1 MDEIKNSKFLN
12 LLFGKSFSNISVYLP
27 LIASFFFLA
36 TLLLICLNAVFWTG
50 GVDDFDIKMYI
61 SEHGHWQY
69 IKNSYL
75 HWDGRAVSPLFLFR
89 NVLIINWS
97 AELIAV
103 FTTFVLIAVSF
114 FLQRMVSMILG
125 YRKTD
130 WYVSLN
136 LTFLVTLSLWLIMRP
151 HMARSIYWATGSI
164 YTLFNLFV
172 FAALF
177 YAFKKERSL
186 PLVYTLIFIA
196 SLSGVNVSI
205 GLVAI
210 LSTSRFLGV
219 WKQNWREDLILIVV
233 LISGT
238 ALCSFA
244 PGNFERAAATGKL
257 SVNPLIMLNGFY
269 VVLKEYLLMSK
280 WLILSAIITGLY
292 LTSTLKKEFI
302 ISSRVIFRWIFIF
315 IIGSLGT
322 ILPFMLLPGSAS
334 KHTSVYFQS
343 FLFVAVLL
351 MMIHIFHSIRIYKYK
366 MIILVCT
373 LSFLLWGT
381 KTAYSQYGLGK
392 GVKIQILKR
401 YEYLES
407 KRGTKE
413 LILLDSIKTPIY
425 LFTTNIWDM
434 TENPNYYLNRMYS
447 KYFGIGPVALKSQK
461 LK

>member
-1 MDEIKNSKFLN
+1 MDKIENSKFLN
-12 LLFGKSFSNISVYLP
+12 LLFGKFFSNISVYLP
-27 LIASFFFLA
+27 LIASFFFLV

-69 IKNSYL
+69 LKNSYL

-89 NVLIINWS
+89 NILIVNWS

-164 YTLFNLFV
+164 YTLFNLSV

-177 YAFKKERSL
+177 YTFKKKRSL

-210 LSTSRFLGV
+210 LSTSRFFGV

-238 ALCSFA
+238 ALCSLA
-244 PGNFERAAATGKL
+244 PGNFERAVVSGKL

-269 VVLKEYLLMSK
+269 VVLKEYLSMSK

-292 LTSTLKKEFI
+292 LTSNLKKKYI
-302 ISSRVIFRWIFIF
+302 ISSRVVFRWFFIF

-322 ILPFMLLPGSAS
+322 ILPFILLPGSAS

-351 MMIHIFHSIRIYKYK
+351 MMIHVFHSMRIYKYK
-366 MIILVCT
+366 IIILVCT

-381 KTAYSQYGLGK
+381 KTAYSQYNLGK

-413 LILLDSIKTPIY
+413 LILLDSIKTPIF
-425 LFTTNIWDM
+425 LFTTTIWDM
-434 TENPNYYLNRMYS
+434 TADPDYYLNRMYS
-447 KYFGIGPVALKSQK
+447 KYFGIGPVALKSE
-461 LK
+461 

>member
-1 MDEIKNSKFLN
+1 MDKIENSKFLN
-12 LLFGKSFSNISVYLP
+12 LLFGKFFSNISVYLP
-27 LIASFFFLA
+27 LIASFFFLV

-69 IKNSYL
+69 LKNSYL

-89 NVLIINWS
+89 NILIVNWS

-164 YTLFNLFV
+164 YTLFNLSV

-177 YAFKKERSL
+177 YTFKKKRSL

-210 LSTSRFLGV
+210 LFTSRFFGV

-238 ALCSFA
+238 ALCSLA
-244 PGNFERAAATGKL
+244 PGNFERAVVSGKL

-292 LTSTLKKEFI
+292 LTSNLKKKYI
-302 ISSRVIFRWIFIF
+302 ISSRVVFRWFFIF

-322 ILPFMLLPGSAS
+322 ILPFILLPGSAS

-351 MMIHIFHSIRIYKYK
+351 MMIHVFHSMRIYKYK
-366 MIILVCT
+366 IIILVCT
-373 LSFLLWGT
+373 LSFLLCGT
-381 KTAYSQYGLGK
+381 KTAYSQYNLGK

-413 LILLDSIKTPIY
+413 LILLDSIKTPIF
-425 LFTTNIWDM
+425 LFTTTIWDM
-434 TENPNYYLNRMYS
+434 TADPDYYLNRMYS
-447 KYFGIGPVALKSQK
+447 KYFGIGPVALKSE
-461 LK
+461 

>member
-1 MDEIKNSKFLN
+1 MDKIKNSIFLN
-12 LLFGKSFSNISVYLP
+12 LLFGKSFSNISAYLP

-177 YAFKKERSL
+177 YTFKKKRSL

-210 LSTSRFLGV
+210 LSTSRFFGV

-238 ALCSFA
+238 ALCSLA
-244 PGNFERAAATGKL
+244 PGNFERAAVTGKL

-280 WLILSAIITGLY
+280 WLIPSAFITALY
-292 LTSTLKKEFI
+292 LTTTLKKEFI

-351 MMIHIFHSIRIYKYK
+351 MKIHIFYSIRIYKYK
-366 MIILVCT
+366 IIVLVCT

-381 KTAYSQYGLGK
+381 KTAYSQYNLGK

-413 LILLDSIKTPIY
+413 LILLDPIKAPIY
-425 LFTTNIWDM
+425 LFTTTIWDM
-434 TENPNYYLNRMYS
+434 TDNPDYYLNRMYS
-447 KYFGIGPVALKSQK
+447 KYFGIGPVALKSE
-461 LK
+461 

>member
-1 MDEIKNSKFLN
+1 MDKIENSKFLN
-12 LLFGKSFSNISVYLP
+12 LLFGKIFSNISVYLP
-27 LIASFFFLA
+27 LIASFFFLV

-69 IKNSYL
+69 LKNSYQ

-89 NVLIINWS
+89 NILIINWS

-164 YTLFNLFV
+164 YTLFNLSV

-177 YAFKKERSL
+177 YTFKKKRSL

-210 LSTSRFLGV
+210 LSTSRFFGV

-238 ALCSFA
+238 ALCSLA
-244 PGNFERAAATGKL
+244 PGNFERAVVSGKL

-269 VVLKEYLLMSK
+269 VVLKEYLSMSK

-292 LTSTLKKEFI
+292 LTSNLKKKHI
-302 ISSRVIFRWIFIF
+302 ISSRVVFRWFFIF

-322 ILPFMLLPGSAS
+322 ILPFILLPGSAS

-351 MMIHIFHSIRIYKYK
+351 MMIHVFHSMRIYKYK
-366 MIILVCT
+366 IIILVCT

-381 KTAYSQYGLGK
+381 KTAYSQYNLGK

-413 LILLDSIKTPIY
+413 LILLDSIKTPIF
-425 LFTTNIWDM
+425 LFTTTIWDM
-434 TENPNYYLNRMYS
+434 TADPDYYLNRMYS
-447 KYFGIGPVALKSQK
+447 KYFGIGPVALKSE
-461 LK
+461 

>member
-1 MDEIKNSKFLN
+1 
-12 LLFGKSFSNISVYLP
+12 
-27 LIASFFFLA
+27 
-36 TLLLICLNAVFWTG
+36 
-50 GVDDFDIKMYI
+50 
-61 SEHGHWQY
+61 
-69 IKNSYL
+69 
-75 HWDGRAVSPLFLFR
+75 
-89 NVLIINWS
+89 
-97 AELIAV
+97 
-103 FTTFVLIAVSF
+103 
-114 FLQRMVSMILG
+114 
-125 YRKTD
+125 
-130 WYVSLN
+130 
-136 LTFLVTLSLWLIMRP
+136 
-151 HMARSIYWATGSI
+151 
-164 YTLFNLFV
+164 
-172 FAALF
+172 
-177 YAFKKERSL
+177 
-186 PLVYTLIFIA
+186 
-196 SLSGVNVSI
+196 
-205 GLVAI
+205 
-210 LSTSRFLGV
+210 
-219 WKQNWREDLILIVV
+219 
-233 LISGT
+233 
-238 ALCSFA
+238 
-244 PGNFERAAATGKL
+244 
-257 SVNPLIMLNGFY
+257 
-269 VVLKEYLLMSK
+269 MSK

-351 MMIHIFHSIRIYKYK
+351 MMIHIFHSMRIYKYK

-381 KTAYSQYGLGK
+381 KTAYSKYSLGK

>member
-1 MDEIKNSKFLN
+1 MDKIKNSIFLN
-12 LLFGKSFSNISVYLP
+12 LLFGKSFSNISAYLP

-172 FAALF
+172 FVALF
-177 YAFKKERSL
+177 YTFKKKRSL

-210 LSTSRFLGV
+210 LSTSRFFGV

-238 ALCSFA
+238 ALCSLA
-244 PGNFERAAATGKL
+244 PGNFERAAVTGKL

-280 WLILSAIITGLY
+280 WLIPSAFITALY
-292 LTSTLKKEFI
+292 LTTTLKKEFI

-351 MMIHIFHSIRIYKYK
+351 MKIHIFYSIRIYKYK
-366 MIILVCT
+366 IIVLVCT

-381 KTAYSQYGLGK
+381 KTAYSQYNLGK

-413 LILLDSIKTPIY
+413 LILLDPIKAPIY
-425 LFTTNIWDM
+425 LFTTTIWDM
-434 TENPNYYLNRMYS
+434 TDNPDYYLNRMYS
-447 KYFGIGPVALKSQK
+447 KYFGIGPVALKSE
-461 LK
+461 

>member
-12 LLFGKSFSNISVYLP
+12 LLFGNFFSNISVYLP
-27 LIASFFFLA
+27 LIASFFFLV

-69 IKNSYL
+69 LKNSYL

-89 NVLIINWS
+89 NILIINWS

-164 YTLFNLFV
+164 YTLFNLSV

-177 YAFKKERSL
+177 YTFKKKHSL

-210 LSTSRFLGV
+210 LSTSRFFGV

-238 ALCSFA
+238 ALCSLA
-244 PGNFERAAATGKL
+244 PGNFERAAVSGKL

-292 LTSTLKKEFI
+292 VTSNLKKEFI

-322 ILPFMLLPGSAS
+322 ILPFILLPGSAS

-343 FLFVAVLL
+343 FLFVAILL
-351 MMIHIFHSIRIYKYK
+351 MMIHVFHSIRIYKYK
-366 MIILVCT
+366 IIILVCT

-381 KTAYSQYGLGK
+381 KTAYSQYNLGK

-413 LILLDSIKTPIY
+413 LILLDSIKTPIF
-425 LFTTNIWDM
+425 LFTTTIWDM
-434 TENPNYYLNRMYS
+434 TANPDYYLNRMYS
-447 KYFGIGPVALKSQK
+447 KYFGIGPVALKSE
-461 LK
+461 